1 MNHYAPASTSVV
13 LLAAGRGQRMR
24 SLTEK
29 TPKPLLKVGGISL
42 IERHLRALQ
51 SQGFR
56 NIVVNLDYLGKQI
69 VEQLGDGTQYGL
81 SIEYSDESQS
91 GALETA
97 GGLKNALHLIS
108 SDPFLVVNS
117 DIWADYNFTELL
129 NPLTTLGRLVLV
141 SNPSHNPRGDFA
153 LNQTGLLENRSEGCF
168 TYSGIALYRK
178 SIFENL
184 SSGKQPLAPIF
195 RQLIAENSLEGVK
208 YNGVWIDVGTPER
221 LLQLNQEL
229 SS

>member
-1 MNHYAPASTSVV
+1 MNYYAPATTSVV

-24 SLTEK
+24 SLTEQ

-42 IERHLRALQ
+42 IEHHLRSFQ

-56 NIVVNLDYLGKQI
+56 NIVVNLDYLGKKI
-69 VEQLGDGTQYGL
+69 VEQLGDGAQYGL
-81 SIEYSDESQS
+81 SIEYSDESEG

-97 GGLKNALHLIS
+97 GGLKHALPLIN

-117 DIWADYNFTELL
+117 DIWVECDFTELL
-129 NPLTTLGRLVLV
+129 APLTTLGRLVLV
-141 SNPSHNPRGDFA
+141 NNPSHNPQGDFA
-153 LNQTGLLENRSEGCF
+153 LNHSGLLQNRSRGCF

-178 SIFENL
+178 SIFEDL

-195 RQLIAENSLEGVK
+195 RQLIAEKRLEGVK
-208 YNGVWIDVGTPER
+208 YNGVWTDVGTPER
-221 LLQLNQEL
+221 LQQLNQQL
-229 SS
+229 RP